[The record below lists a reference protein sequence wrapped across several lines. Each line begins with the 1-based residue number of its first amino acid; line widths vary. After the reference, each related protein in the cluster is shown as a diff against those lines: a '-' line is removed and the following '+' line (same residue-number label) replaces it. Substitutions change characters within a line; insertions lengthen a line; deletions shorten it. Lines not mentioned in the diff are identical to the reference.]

1 MVWIDIYGKVPVAM
15 TIAGSDSGGG
25 AGIEADLK
33 TFAALGVHGTVVLT
47 AITAQ
52 NTTAV
57 TGVQDVELDIIEK
70 QIDAVVSDIGVDAA
84 KTGMLHTSEII
95 RVVAKKVREYK
106 FPLVVDP
113 VMIAKSGAPLLK
125 QEAVKTLIEELLPL
139 ATVLTPNAREAE
151 VLCGFKVSSLEDQ
164 KRAAKKIA
172 ELGPKAVVVKGGHLY
187 TEKSVDVLYYDGEY
201 YFYEAERI
209 ESKNTHGTGCSFSA
223 AIAAELA
230 KGKTVVEAVSAAK
243 ELITAAIRYGI
254 PVGRGHGPVNP
265 LALLYKES
273 ERHRVLRSVVEAF
286 LLLMNYP
293 RAAELVP
300 EVGTNIAMALPYA
313 DNLNDV
319 AAIPGR
325 IRKAGNKVTATL
337 APEFGASSHLARYIL
352 TIVKHDP
359 RKRAAV
365 NIRFNKKFIE
375 AARELGLTVSFYDRR
390 KEPPEVKA
398 VEGATIPWGVSE
410 AIKNAGGRVPD
421 VIYHEG
427 DWGKEP
433 MIVVLG
439 ETAVDCIKLALKIA
453 EKALGEKH
461 G

>member
-57 TGVQDVELDIIEK
+57 TGVQDVELEIIEK
-70 QIDAVVSDIGVDAA
+70 QIDAVFSDIGVDAA

-95 RVVAKKVREYK
+95 RVVAKKVKEYG

-125 QEAVKTLIEELLPL
+125 QEAVKILVEELLPL

-151 VLCGFKVSSLEDQ
+151 VLCGFKISSLEDQ
-164 KRAAKKIA
+164 KKAAKKIA

-187 TEKSVDVLYYDGEY
+187 TEKSVDVLYYEGEY

-209 ESKNTHGTGCSFSA
+209 ESRNTHGTGCSFSA

-230 KGKTVVEAVSAAK
+230 KEKSIVEAVSVAK
-243 ELITAAIRYGI
+243 KLITAAIRYGV

-265 LALLYKES
+265 LALLYKDS
-273 ERHRVLRSVVEAF
+273 ERYNVLKNVMEAVLLIENSSLSV
-286 LLLMNYP
+286 N
-293 RAAELVP
+293 LVP
-300 EVGTNIAMALPYA
+300 EVGMNIAMALPYA
-313 DNLNDV
+313 DSIEDV
-319 AAIPGR
+319 AAVPGR
-325 IRKAGNKVTATL
+325 LRKTVNRVTCL
-337 APEFGASSHLARYIL
+337 HAPDFGASSHLARYIL
-352 TIVKHDP
+352 NIMKHDP
-359 RKRAAV
+359 RKRAAI
-365 NIRFNKKFIE
+365 NIRFDKKILE
-375 AARELGLTVSFYDRR
+375 VAEKEGLIVSYYDRR

-398 VEGATIPWGVSE
+398 KEGATIPWGVSE
-410 AIKNAGGRVPD
+410 AIKNAEGKVPD
-421 VIYHEG
+421 IIYHEG

-433 MIVVLG
+433 MIVVFG
-439 ETAVDCIKLALKIA
+439 ETAVDCAKKVLKLA
-453 EKALGEKH
+453 EKVYGK
-461 G
+461 